1 MQLFKEITDMYAAK
15 TNQATRNHD
24 LCGHEN
30 KPPHALHNILP
41 AVPLPALF
49 QEHYFIL
56 VQHLNLLLNSEVT
69 TQSTKN
75 WLLRWQVKLKGDISH
90 MR

>member
-1 MQLFKEITDMYAAK
+1 MYAAK
-15 TNQATRNHD
+15 NYQATRNHD

-30 KPPHALHNILP
+30 KPPHALHNISS

-56 VQHLNLLLNSEVT
+56 VQPLNLLLNSEVIT
-69 TQSTKN
+69 PSTKN
-75 WLLRWQVKLKGDISH
+75 
-90 MR
+90 